1 MDTLPESQIDD
12 ITRLAAT
19 ICGVP
24 IALVGLIDRD
34 RQWYK
39 SAQGLDGTEAPRD
52 LTFCSH
58 AILSPDTMIVEDALL
73 DVRFHDNPYVTGDPP
88 VRFYAGTPL
97 VVATGE
103 CIGTLCVI
111 DREPRTLSAQQI
123 DALRTLARHVVTY
136 LELRRKSMELA
147 RSERQLQL
155 VVDGSSDGYW
165 DWNVVTGA
173 IHYSGRWA
181 SILGYE
187 PGEVVPHI
195 RSAVGLIHPDDIA
208 EVRRVMDEHLQGRR
222 AQYETVHRV
231 RTKSGEWKWVHDRG
245 KVVTRDD
252 DGTPLRMTGTHTDI
266 DERKR
271 AEEMLDRFFH
281 LSLDLLCVAGMD
293 GRFKLLNPAFT
304 EVLGYT
310 EEELLTRPFIDL
322 VHPDDREATLAEMR
336 KLSDGR
342 PTIRFE
348 NRYLHRDGSIR
359 WIAWTASPVAESGLI
374 YAAARDITDAKV
386 AAQALH
392 ASESAMRSII
402 GSSLSGIVTFS
413 REGLIASVN
422 PAAEKILGYS
432 EAELLGRDISGLLP
446 EPPADLRTFV
456 RTSVDYSLG
465 RITEWDLRRGDGAIV
480 PVEMALFEFETA
492 EGKHLACN
500 LHDVSER
507 REVETEARVRPRL
520 ATSCARPSPPSAAP
534 STSSP
539 AESSARSHPRPRKS
553 RPSPTATPP
562 PHPTDQRHPGPR
574 PPRQRKDARWTS
586 QHRRRD
592 DLGTA
597 AESVRAFAAQSAV
610 EIVVTASDDALRADA
625 DRIVQVLVNLLS
637 NAIKFSP
644 RDSSVRLTARRER
657 GDIVFEVQD
666 HGRGIPRQYLDRIF
680 DRFQQVES
688 SDSRTKGGSGL
699 GLAICKG
706 IIEQHEGSIGVVSEE
721 GSGSTFTVRLPL
733 APHALGGPVIGVF
746 STERSSSGSSDDR
759 AYSSPRSSEAPEALR
774 GTRVI
779 ATLRRQGYEVVA
791 LQTVRQVRTAIENR
805 SISLL
810 IVDANGAAAEL
821 PGRLRTLREQH
832 DVPVFVIAPASSST
846 EWIAESMSVFVP
858 DASQSSLLEA
868 IRGCIARGAAQS
880 DVLIVEDDAELLS
893 VLQKQLERDGIAV
906 RAVAGGREALAMIRA
921 ARPRLIV
928 LDVGLPDIDGFDLV
942 AILRSDE
949 TLRALPLLVYTG
961 RYLDGADRARLTLGP
976 TRFLT
981 KSTSDDREFRRLVG
995 ELIRPVQVDIQGE
1008 VPS

>member
-1 MDTLPESQIDD
+1 MIIAPLPPDEERRLAVLAAYEILDTLPESQIDD

-58 AILSPDTMIVEDALL
+58 AILSPADTMIVEDALL

-111 DREPRTLSAQQI
+111 DREPRKLSELQI
-123 DALRTLARHVVTY
+123 DALRTLARHVVTH
-136 LELRRKSMELA
+136 LELRRKSIALE
-147 RSERQLQL
+147 RSEQQ
-155 VVDGSSDGYW
+155 
-165 DWNVVTGA
+165 
-173 IHYSGRWA
+173 I
-181 SILGYE
+181 
-187 PGEVVPHI
+187 
-195 RSAVGLIHPDDIA
+195 
-208 EVRRVMDEHLQGRR
+208 
-222 AQYETVHRV
+222 
-231 RTKSGEWKWVHDRG
+231 
-245 KVVTRDD
+245 
-252 DGTPLRMTGTHTDI
+252 
-266 DERKR
+266 
-271 AEEMLDRFFH
+271 DRFFH
-281 LSLDLLCVAGMD
+281 LSLDLLCVAGTD
-293 GRFKLLNPAFT
+293 GRFKRLNPAFT
-304 EVLGYT
+304 EVLGYS
-310 EEELLTRPFIDL
+310 EEEMLARPFIDF
-322 VHPDDREATLAEMR
+322 VHPDDREATLAELR
-336 KLSDGR
+336 KLADGR
-342 PTIRFE
+342 PTLRFE
-348 NRYLHRDGSIR
+348 NRYLHRDGSVR
-359 WIAWTASPVAESGLI
+359 WIAWTASPVAETGMI
-374 YAAARDITDAKV
+374 YAAARDVTDAKL

-422 PAAEKILGYS
+422 PTAERILGYS

-446 EPPADLRTFV
+446 EPPADLPSFL
-456 RTSVDYSLG
+456 RTSVDYALG
-465 RITEWDLRRGDGAIV
+465 RITSWDLRRGDGTIV

-507 REVETEARVRPRL
+507 REVETMKREFVATVSHELRTPLTSIRGSLDLLKGEVLGPLTPQAAEVTTIAHRNTTRL
-520 ATSCARPSPPSAAP
+520 IKLINDILDLDRLDSGKMELNVADTDAATII
-534 STSSP
+534 
-539 AESSARSHPRPRKS
+539 H
-553 RPSPTATPP
+553 
-562 PHPTDQRHPGPR
+562 
-574 PPRQRKDARWTS
+574 
-586 QHRRRD
+586 
-592 DLGTA
+592 TA
-597 AESVRAFAAQSAV
+597 AESVRAFAEQSAV
-610 EIVVTASDDALRADA
+610 EIIATTSDDVLRADA

-644 RDSSVRLTARRER
+644 RDSSVRLTARSER
-657 GDIVFEVQD
+657 GEIVFEVED
-666 HGRGIPRQYLDRIF
+666 HGRGIPRQYVDRIF

-699 GLAICKG
+699 GLAICKA

-721 GSGSTFTVRLPL
+721 GAGSTFTVRLPL
-733 APHALGGPVIGVF
+733 APRSAGGPAIGVF
-746 STERSSSGSSDDR
+746 STTADSRD
-759 AYSSPRSSEAPEALR
+759 AVA
-774 GTRVI
+774 
-779 ATLRRQGYEVVA
+779 ATMRRQGYEVVA
-791 LQTVRQVRTAIENR
+791 LHTARQVRTAIENR

-810 IVDANGAAAEL
+810 IVDANSSGAAAEL
-821 PGRLRTLREQH
+821 PGRLRALREQH
-832 DVPVFVIAPASSST
+832 DVPVFVIAQPSASA
-846 EWIAESMSVFVP
+846 EWIAENMTVFVP
-858 DASQSSLLEA
+858 GASQSSLLDA
-868 IRGCIARGAAQS
+868 IRSCIARGAAQS

-921 ARPRLIV
+921 AQPRLIV

-981 KSTSDDREFRRLVG
+981 KSTADDREFRRLVG
-995 ELIRPVQVDIQGE
+995 ELIRPIHGDVQGE
-1008 VPS
+1008 LPS